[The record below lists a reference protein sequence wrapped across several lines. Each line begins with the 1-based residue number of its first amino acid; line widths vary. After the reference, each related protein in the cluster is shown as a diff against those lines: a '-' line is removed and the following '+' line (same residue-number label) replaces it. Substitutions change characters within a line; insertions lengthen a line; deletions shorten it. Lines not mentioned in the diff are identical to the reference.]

1 MSLEQIVLIKKII
14 TFVIPLLMVVLLMK
28 LNWKESVSKVS
39 DAGNDF
45 AGRILKK
52 SKLNYLKYDS
62 IQKFLNTKGATYMFG
77 EAANPVN
84 YMLIKI
90 LVLLLLFLVGISL
103 EGIIVAALL
112 GITGFFLPDILLTV
126 SNSSDNDAMLEDI
139 KCVYDT
145 LRIQTKAG
153 VFLTA
158 SLSECYLAVRN
169 RRLKSALLELTNDI
183 STRREIDDALERFN
197 EKFDCGQIDI
207 FCIVIRQSMESGRSV
222 KVLEDLSLQM
232 NDLQRAIN
240 MKEKE
245 ALDRKVQIIELLVF
259 MGLLAVTVYSLGVEV
274 ISSVLVF

>member
-14 TFVIPLLMVVLLMK
+14 TFLIPLLMVVLLMK

-62 IQKFLNTKGATYMFG
+62 IQKFLSTKGATYMFG

-90 LVLLLLFLVGISL
+90 LVLLLLFMVGMSL
-103 EGIIVAALL
+103 EGIIVGALL
-112 GITGFFLPDILLTV
+112 GLTGFFLPDIMLTV

-245 ALDRKVQIIELLVF
+245 ALDRKVQIIELLIF